1 MYLLLIPLPSPL
13 VTTGQYM
20 CFAENAH
27 GIATSNSV
35 FVRQS
40 ILNNFKEEPPITKTV
55 EEGKPF
61 TLPCEAPDGWP
72 KPSVYWMIQVR
83 RIFSVFSWTELRSWL
98 LRNLTWLTC

>member
-1 MYLLLIPLPSPL
+1 MILTNHFLFL
-13 VTTGQYM
+13 GQYV
-20 CFAENAH
+20 CYAENPH

-72 KPSVYWMIQVR
+72 KPSVYWMIQVNNFVGR
-83 RIFSVFSWTELRSWL
+83 GKYILWL
-98 LRNLTWLTC
+98 LENSLRFL

>member
-1 MYLLLIPLPSPL
+1 
-13 VTTGQYM
+13 M

-72 KPSVYWMIQVR
+72 KPSVYWMIQVTMSQCSR
-83 RIFSVFSWTELRSWL
+83 VSISLKYYT
-98 LRNLTWLTC
+98 T

>member
-1 MYLLLIPLPSPL
+1 MTQSLLSPQPVCIP
-13 VTTGQYM
+13 GQYM

-27 GIATSNSV
+27 GVATSNSV

-83 RIFSVFSWTELRSWL
+83 RTI
-98 LRNLTWLTC
+98 